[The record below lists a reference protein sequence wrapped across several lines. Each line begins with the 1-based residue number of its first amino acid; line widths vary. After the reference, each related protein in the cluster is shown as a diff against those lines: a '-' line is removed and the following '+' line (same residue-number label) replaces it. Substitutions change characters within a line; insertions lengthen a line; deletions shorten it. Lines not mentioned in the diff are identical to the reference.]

1 METSTAT
8 EPGGNGGETHKI
20 ARQTIQEQYLA
31 KTLEAI
37 RSFDWVLTNLSGT
50 TDRRPKYIARQIINR
65 TLDDEIRHA
74 LLREFDKKIQEINVS
89 SKTNEQKADE
99 IIQVSIDIVGESISY
114 LDEYLNIHR
123 QNTLGDA

>member
-1 METSTAT
+1 MDPQNTQTD
-8 EPGGNGGETHKI
+8 PGGETHKI

-37 RSFDWVLTNLSGT
+37 RSFDWVLTNLTGT

-65 TLDDEIRHA
+65 TLDDEIRHS
-74 LLREFDKKIQEINVS
+74 LLKEFDKKLQEINAS

-99 IIQVSIDIVGESISY
+99 IIQVSIDAVGESISY